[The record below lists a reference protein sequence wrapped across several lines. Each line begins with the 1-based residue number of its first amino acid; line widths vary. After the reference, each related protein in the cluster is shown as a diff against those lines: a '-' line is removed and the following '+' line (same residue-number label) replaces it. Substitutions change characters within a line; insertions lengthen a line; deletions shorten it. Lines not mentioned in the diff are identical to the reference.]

1 MDNKQNNFISAL
13 KAALKNK
20 NLKVIS
26 EADDLF
32 VIENRNKSTFK
43 LKLIYS
49 EPIDVEMHGS
59 HNGNIVDGI
68 GVFSFAWPDTDNTP
82 EYFVMAFENLTN
94 RNAEFVMI
102 ESSELFRRLEA
113 RKRIYENQAYFWL
126 WMMDDL
132 KVYETTNIS
141 LEGEWYFLSKG
152 NRRVADGKDTDFS
165 ECLNNWSE
173 VLML

>member
-59 HNGNIVDGI
+59 HNGNIVEGI

>member
-1 MDNKQNNFISAL
+1 MSIKHL
-13 KAALKNK
+13 KYINRLKDILVSQ
-20 NLKVIS
+20 NLKVVF
-26 EADDLF
+26 ETHDLIIVENENNSIYKLQL
-32 VIENRNKSTFK
+32 VI
-43 LKLIYS
+43 S
-49 EPIDVEMHGS
+49 EPIDIEMHGS

-152 NRRVADGKDTDFS
+152 NRRVIA
-165 ECLNNWSE
+165 
-173 VLML
+173 